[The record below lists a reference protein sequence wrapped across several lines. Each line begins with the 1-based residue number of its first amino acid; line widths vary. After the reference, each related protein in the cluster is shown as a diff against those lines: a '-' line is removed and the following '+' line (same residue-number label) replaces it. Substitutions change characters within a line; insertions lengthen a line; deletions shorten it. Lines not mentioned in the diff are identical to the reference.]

1 MSADST
7 PSASSTAPADRVP
20 TGRRLAYGAGAYADN
35 FMQNGIGNMA
45 NPFFNLA
52 LGLHP
57 ALVGLALSIPRLW
70 DAITDPIMGNI
81 TDRAR
86 TRWGRRR
93 PFIFAGAIL
102 SGLLFALLWFVPSDW
117 GQFSHFFWFLGISLL
132 FYTAYTVFAVPFVA
146 LGFELTPDYHERTRV
161 LAVRTFFG
169 SLAGISIQWM
179 FWLTQRPVFDGT
191 AEGMRYVGVGVGLL
205 IAGLGCCTAI
215 FIPERKLAA
224 IAEGQRPAPV
234 PLRTAIGQT
243 LAVPAFRLVLVVLVA
258 MAIGLFTVHSLGFY
272 VNVYHVHGGDAK
284 AAAAIQGWNGTAYH
298 VTTLLTLPLIT
309 WASTR
314 FGKRRTLFACL
325 LLPFFGTLTKWF
337 TYTPELPWL
346 QLLTPVLLAPGMAC
360 LWTLLGSMV
369 ADICDVDELKHGE
382 RREGLFGA
390 VYGWVFK
397 LGLSAALVIGGYVL
411 DWTGFDA
418 ALGGAQSPGTLTAI
432 RVVFTLVPAL
442 GIAIALVLV
451 ARFPITESDA
461 RATRAELERR
471 RS

>member
-1 MSADST
+1 
-7 PSASSTAPADRVP
+7 
-20 TGRRLAYGAGAYADN
+20 
-35 FMQNGIGNMA
+35 
-45 NPFFNLA
+45 
-52 LGLHP
+52 
-57 ALVGLALSIPRLW
+57 
-70 DAITDPIMGNI
+70 
-81 TDRAR
+81 
-86 TRWGRRR
+86 
-93 PFIFAGAIL
+93 
-102 SGLLFALLWFVPSDW
+102 
-117 GQFSHFFWFLGISLL
+117 
-132 FYTAYTVFAVPFVA
+132 
-146 LGFELTPDYHERTRV
+146 
-161 LAVRTFFG
+161 
-169 SLAGISIQWM
+169 
-179 FWLTQRPVFDGT
+179 
-191 AEGMRYVGVGVGLL
+191 
-205 IAGLGCCTAI
+205 
-215 FIPERKLAA
+215 
-224 IAEGQRPAPV
+224 
-234 PLRTAIGQT
+234 
-243 LAVPAFRLVLVVLVA
+243 
-258 MAIGLFTVHSLGFY
+258 

-337 TYTPELPWL
+337 TYTPEYPWL

-432 RVVFTLVPAL
+432 RVVFTVVPAF
-442 GIAIALVLV
+442 GIAVALVLV
-451 ARFPITESDA
+451 ARFPITEADA
-461 RATRAELERR
+461 RATRAALERR
-471 RS
+471 RG